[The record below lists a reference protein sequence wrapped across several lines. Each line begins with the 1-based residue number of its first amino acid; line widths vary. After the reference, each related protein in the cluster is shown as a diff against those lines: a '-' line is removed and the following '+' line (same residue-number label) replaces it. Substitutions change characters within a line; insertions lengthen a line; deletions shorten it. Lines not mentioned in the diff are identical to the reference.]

1 MQTHI
6 YFSRSTGQNAK
17 GKLYSYTSSFII
29 LACLAFTTFG
39 QQDVNLPEESAE
51 APEDANAITQLPFPY
66 IAEISGN
73 DVNIRSGPGTNYY
86 RCGKLNKGA
95 KVEVVSTQLGWSRIV
110 PPPGSFSW
118 ISMQYLS
125 VRLDEP
131 TTAIVTGDGCRVY
144 AGSDYVEPIHSTTRQ
159 VTLSR
164 GDKVKLLGE
173 EKDDYYKIAPPT
185 GAFVWVS
192 SKYTTPIGPAEK
204 QQPTTAA
211 ASEDTGVTYATEIS
225 IEDEKLKEYNALRER
240 VEAERAKPI
249 DKQNYTELK
258 KALGEIANNKEAGKA
273 ARYAEFTLEQVERFE
288 LALAVAKELQLQNEQ
303 LEKIKQRIDKAY
315 AEKLA
320 ENQNLGKYAVIG
332 KFQSSSVYET
342 EGELKRYRIT
352 DESGANICYAAPTG
366 RAAQMDLSKFIG
378 RKVGLVGKIEPHPP
392 TGGAIVQFTEVVEL
406 K

>member
-1 MQTHI
+1 MQTHTNLL
-6 YFSRSTGQNAK
+6 RSSEQQVER
-17 GKLYSYTSSFII
+17 KLYPIVFSFFI
-29 LACLAFTTFG
+29 LACLAFTSFG
-39 QQDVNLPEESAE
+39 QQDMNLPEESVE
-51 APEDANAITQLPFPY
+51 TPKDANAITELPFPY
-66 IAEISGN
+66 IAEITGN

-86 RCGKLNKGA
+86 RCGKLNKGD

-125 VRLDEP
+125 VHLDDP
-131 TTAIVTGDGCRVY
+131 ATAIVTGDGCRVY

-159 VTLSR
+159 VTLTR

-173 EKDDYYKIAPPT
+173 EKDDYYKIAPPS

-192 SKYTTPIGPAEK
+192 SKYTTPVGPVEK
-204 QQPTTAA
+204 QQPTTTAV
-211 ASEDTGVTYATEIS
+211 SDDTGVAHATEIS
-225 IEDEKLKEYNALRER
+225 VEDEKLKEYNALRER
-240 VEAERAKPI
+240 VESERAKPT

-258 KALGEIANNKEAGKA
+258 KALSEIANNKEAGKA
-273 ARYAEFTLEQVERFE
+273 ARYAEFTLEQIERFE

-303 LEKIKQRIDKAY
+303 LEKIRQRIDKAY

-366 RAAQMDLSKFIG
+366 RAAQTDLSKFIG
-378 RKVGLVGKIEPHPP
+378 HKVGLIGKIEPHPP
-392 TGGAIVQFTEVVEL
+392 TGGAIVRFTEVVEL